1 LSSFGVV
8 ETVSTFASLVEPVV
22 VGVSVTSFTSFFS
35 STFVSFGVDV
45 TTSSFVDFVTVA
57 FFSTASLL
65 SACLDVGKTFASV
78 CAGICGA
85 VISAACALIPVKKK
99 NPDNEVTPKS

>member
-1 LSSFGVV
+1 MSSFGVV

-22 VGVSVTSFTSFFS
+22 TGVTVTSFFS

-85 VISAACALIPVKKK
+85 VI
-99 NPDNEVTPKS
+99 